1 MTEEELNSLREKD
14 ITQWVI
20 KNGEKRM
27 LEDIGQTP
35 KLLSLKLSEF
45 LKVDFSAVMEAKKH
59 WHTTNTTRK
68 H

>member
-27 LEDIGQTP
+27 LEDLGQTP
-35 KLLSLKLSEF
+35 KLSSLTLSEF

-59 WHTTNTTRK
+59 RHTTNTTRK